1 METIFDF
8 LLKTQ
13 RRAAYALSVSIALII
28 VLLTIVISLYRVL
41 YMKQPR
47 IELMMSAPISYPD
60 NPADHANTDDPFIYY
75 GAEHGTK

>member
-8 LLKTQ
+8 LLRTQ

-28 VLLTIVISLYRVL
+28 VLLSIVISLYRVL

-47 IELMMSAPISYPD
+47 IELMMSTPISYPD
-60 NPADHANTDDPFIYY
+60 NPADHADMDDPFIYY
-75 GAEHGTK
+75 DAEHGTR